1 MRGPETAR
9 PRQAPSPATPPATPT
24 PGDATAG
31 PRTWPPWRRT
41 AAGRAG
47 NNRLAHLHV
56 CLRTEGGTPIR
67 RALAVGLGTLVGCTP
82 FYGLHLLLSAVLARI
97 FGLSRVIT
105 YLAAN
110 LNNPITLPFLL
121 WAEAGIGTAVVTGRW
136 PELSLAEFR
145 AIGVLELGRNIVV
158 GSLVLGVALGAVLA
172 LVTYVLGNRR
182 GGDGAYADLREA
194 AAEPYLRTG
203 IRHWEFVRGKLRYD
217 PVYRRL
223 LEEGLLPRPGRLVD
237 LGCGRGILLALL
249 SAPVEEWRNATP
261 HAECSEAVRVRHVPP
276 PGTQLLGIELDARLV
291 RVARRALAGAAVVE
305 RGDLADC
312 PIPACA
318 TAVILDVLHYLPAA
332 KQEALL
338 DRVVASLG
346 PRGVLLLREADADD
360 TLAFR
365 LTSGAERLRALA
377 RGHLRQRFC
386 YRPVAEWRE
395 MLERRGLAVEA
406 FPVAEG
412 TPFANVVLVGR
423 KGGG

>member
-1 MRGPETAR
+1 MSRPESVRPDEVSPPPAAPASGDETTGRRRSRRGSSRGR
-9 PRQAPSPATPPATPT
+9 PR
-24 PGDATAG
+24 
-31 PRTWPPWRRT
+31 
-41 AAGRAG
+41 G

-56 CLRTEGGTPIR
+56 SLRTEGGTPVK

-82 FYGLHLLLSAVLARI
+82 FYGFHLLLSAVLARV
-97 FGLSRVIT
+97 FRLSRMIT

-121 WAEAGIGTAVVTGRW
+121 WIEAGIGTALMTGRW

-145 AIGVLELGRNIVV
+145 AIGILELGRNIVL
-158 GSLVLGVALGAVLA
+158 GSVVLGLGLGAALA
-172 LVTYVLGNRR
+172 LLTYALGNRR
-182 GGDGAYADLREA
+182 GGDGAFADLREA
-194 AAEPYLRTG
+194 AAEPYLETG

-261 HAECSEAVRVRHVPP
+261 HSECSEAVRVRHVPP
-276 PGTQLLGIELDARLV
+276 PGTQLLGIELDPRLV
-291 RVARRALAGAAVVE
+291 RVARRALAGAATVE
-305 RGDLADC
+305 RGDLATC

-332 KQEALL
+332 AQEALL
-338 DRVVASLG
+338 DRIAAALG
-346 PRGVLLLREADADD
+346 PRGLLLLREADA
-360 TLAFR
+360 AGGFSFR
-365 LTSGAERLRALA
+365 VTAGAERLRALA
-377 RGHLRQRFC
+377 RGHFRQRFC
-386 YRPVAEWRE
+386 YRPVAEWQE

-412 TPFANVVLVGR
+412 TPFANAVLVGR

>member
-1 MRGPETAR
+1 MSGPESVRPNEVPPPTA
-9 PRQAPSPATPPATPT
+9 APAPA
-24 PGDATAG
+24 PGEQ
-31 PRTWPPWRRT
+31 
-41 AAGRAG
+41 AAGRRRSWRRSTRDRPRG

-56 CLRTEGGTPIR
+56 SLRTEGGTPIK

-82 FYGLHLLLSAVLARI
+82 FYGLHLLLSAVLARV
-97 FGLSRVIT
+97 FRLSRMIT

-121 WAEAGIGTAVVTGRW
+121 WIEAGIGTALLTGRW

-145 AIGVLELGRNIVV
+145 AIGILELGRNIIV
-158 GSLVLGVALGAVLA
+158 GSFVLGLGLGAALA
-172 LVTYVLGNRR
+172 LLTYALGNRR
-182 GGDGAYADLREA
+182 GGDGAFADLREA
-194 AAEPYLRTG
+194 AAEPYLETG

-261 HAECSEAVRVRHVPP
+261 HSECSEAVRVRHVPP
-276 PGTQLLGIELDARLV
+276 PGTQLLGIELDPRLV
-291 RVARRALAGAAVVE
+291 RVARRALAGAATVE
-305 RGDLADC
+305 RGDLATC

-332 KQEALL
+332 AQEALV
-338 DRVVASLG
+338 DRIASALG
-346 PRGVLLLREADADD
+346 PRGLLLLREADA
-360 TLAFR
+360 AGGFSFR
-365 LTSGAERLRALA
+365 VTAGAERLRALA
-377 RGHLRQRFC
+377 RGHFRQRFC
-386 YRPVAEWRE
+386 YRPVAEWQE

-406 FPVAEG
+406 LPVAEG
-412 TPFANVVLVGR
+412 TPFANAVLVGR